1 YQPTESD
8 VLHSYA
14 PTIGLDAHVIRLEK
28 VRYDVLELPGHRIF
42 RRKWSDFFRYTA
54 VVVFIIDLS
63 ELCDSAFY
71 TGHLKNKTVSIY
83 ENLVQNDLLSNV
95 GFILLF
101 NKKDTFDD
109 MARGFDFKPLSA
121 NLRSAQDA
129 LSYYRMLFL
138 TASPPK
144 RSFTHVI
151 SLLN

>member
-1 YQPTESD
+1 MYNFFFFIFS
-8 VLHSYA
+8 
-14 PTIGLDAHVIRLEK
+14 
-28 VRYDVLELPGHRIF
+28 VLELPGHRIF

-83 ENLVQNDLLSNV
+83 ENLVKNDLLSNV

-121 NLRSAQDA
+121 NVS
-129 LSYYRMLFL
+129 LSFCSFL
-138 TASPPK
+138 L
-144 RSFTHVI
+144 I
-151 SLLN
+151 SCIIVQHSCRIQ